1 MPSVR
6 EIKCP
11 SCGAENGPC
20 IVENGIEMFH
30 ESRRLA
36 AYPTTYEYPEC
47 EECRRLKDWMVS
59 AESSFRSCR
68 PDFGGSKPK
77 SRWPKAW
84 KEELYRREK
93 AANLAR
99 AKYEFHLGTEHKDE
113 AHKNDLG
120 ENLTVILRE
129 GRLKR

>member
-1 MPSVR
+1 MASVW

-20 IVENGIEMFH
+20 AVIDGIDMFH
-30 ESRRLA
+30 ESRKLA
-36 AYPTTYEYPEC
+36 AYPTTYEHPEC

-68 PDFGGSKPK
+68 PDFGGHRPK

-84 KEELYRREK
+84 RDELYTREK

-99 AKYEFHLGTEHKDE
+99 AKYELHLATVHKDDASPYDIE
-113 AHKNDLG
+113 RNV
-120 ENLTVILRE
+120 TIVLRE
-129 GRLKR
+129 GRLKP

>member
-11 SCGAENGPC
+11 SCGKENGPC

-30 ESRRLA
+30 ESRKLA
-36 AYPTTYEYPEC
+36 AYPTTYEHPEC
-47 EECRRLKDWMVS
+47 EECRKLKDWMVS
-59 AESSFRSCR
+59 AESSLRTCR
-68 PDFGGSKPK
+68 PDFGGYRPK

-93 AANLAR
+93 AFNLAKG
-99 AKYEFHLGTEHKDE
+99 KYELHLAAAHHDE
-113 AHKNDLG
+113 KYSRDAG
-120 ENLTVILRE
+120 ENLVIVLRE
-129 GRLKR
+129 GRLKA